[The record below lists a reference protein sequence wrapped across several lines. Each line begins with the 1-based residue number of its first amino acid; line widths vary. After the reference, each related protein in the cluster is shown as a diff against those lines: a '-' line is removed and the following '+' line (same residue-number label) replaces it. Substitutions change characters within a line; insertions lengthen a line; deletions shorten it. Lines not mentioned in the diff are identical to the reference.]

1 MGKKTHDEETGQHT
15 CMATYTLNPGS
26 EVAFTDILQRHW
38 DILQAL
44 DLVDNTPPQ
53 IFRQIAGDG
62 TVTFVEI
69 FTWKPGA
76 VRKAH
81 QHPEVAATW
90 EGMEKLLSKMA
101 FPHYARWS
109 A

>member
-1 MGKKTHDEETGQHT
+1 MGTAHDEETDQHT
-15 CMATYTLNPGS
+15 CMATYTLNPGA
-26 EVAFTDILQRHW
+26 EAAFTGILEKHW
-38 DILQAL
+38 QTLRTL
-44 DLVDNTPPQ
+44 DLVEDVPPQ
-53 IFRQIAGDG
+53 IFRQSDDDG
-62 TVTFVEI
+62 IVTFVEI

-76 VRKAH
+76 VRRAH

-90 EGMEKLLSKMA
+90 EGMEKLLSKMR